1 MIRKQLLILSLIL
14 VTAGIVISQEKPKFL
29 TLNGYFSTMQSVIFD
44 SISGPFVVDNLVHNR
59 LNFKGYIN
67 EHITFAT
74 EFRNRLFTGDMVRSN
89 TSYSETVGSDDGL
102 VDLSWNI
109 LDKQSFLL
117 NTSIDR
123 LWADFN
129 YGKFQARAGRQR
141 INWGQT
147 LVWNP
152 NDIFNV
158 YSYFDFDYVERP
170 GSDAVRLQYYPD
182 YSSAVE
188 LVLKGDYENRITG
201 AALYRFNT
209 HGYDIQFLAGFFNS
223 EDIIAGTGWSGSM
236 GSVSFRGEATWFQ
249 PAKNFSDTTGTG
261 IFTIGFDKTFSN
273 NSMAQ
278 MQVMYCNNPADI
290 QTFESIYKGTM
301 STKEIAF
308 SQFSA
313 FGLYSYPITP
323 LFNISLS
330 AMWFPDLKGYYA
342 GPSFEY
348 SVAENVS
355 LSLYWQH
362 FESQKSEP
370 GTRINMGFLRV
381 KFNF

>member
-1 MIRKQLLILSLIL
+1 MIRKLILILSFFLA
-14 VTAGIVISQEKPKFL
+14 TAGIIISQEKPKFL
-29 TLNGYFSTMQSVIFD
+29 TMNGYFSMMQSVMFD
-44 SISGPFVVDNLVHNR
+44 SVSGPFVVDNLLHNR
-59 LNFKGYIN
+59 LNFKGYVN
-67 EHITFAT
+67 DNITFAA
-74 EFRNRLFTGDMVRSN
+74 EFRNRLFTGDMVRSIPD
-89 TSYSETVGSDDGL
+89 YSETVGSDDGL

-117 NTSIDR
+117 NTSVDR

-129 YGKFQARAGRQR
+129 YGKFQARVGRQR

-158 YSYFDFDYVERP
+158 YSYFDFDYIERP
-170 GSDAVRLQYYPD
+170 GSDAIRLQYYPD
-182 YSSAVE
+182 YSSAFEIAV
-188 LVLKGDYENRITG
+188 KADYENNVTG

-209 HGYDIQFLAGFFNS
+209 HGYDIQFMAGFFNS
-223 EDIIAGTGWSGSM
+223 EDFVVGTGWSGSM
-236 GSVSFRGEATWFQ
+236 GSVAFRGEATWFQ

-261 IFTIGFDKTFSN
+261 IFTIGFDKTFGN

-278 MQVMYCNNPADI
+278 MQVMYCNSPADML
-290 QTFESIYKGTM
+290 TFGSIYKGSM

-308 SQFSA
+308 SHFSA
-313 FGLYSYPITP
+313 FGMYSYPVTP

-348 SVAENVS
+348 SVAENVG
-355 LSLYWQH
+355 LSLFWQH
-362 FESQKSEP
+362 FESRKSEP
-370 GTRINMGFLRV
+370 RTRINMGFLRV
-381 KFNF
+381 KFSF